1 MHSKLAKQSR
11 FAYIER
17 VCPCLCVWLQDKISN
32 KHFGLVNTTIEQR
45 LLICVLI
52 IFGRVAYVPC
62 AEPSLIIIPISR
74 GGESH
79 INL

>member
-1 MHSKLAKQSR
+1 MC
-11 FAYIER
+11 
-17 VCPCLCVWLQDKISN
+17 VCMCVWLQDKISN
-32 KHFGLVNTTIEQR
+32 KHFGLVNTTIEER
-45 LLICVLI
+45 LLVSILI
-52 IFGRVAYVPC
+52 IFGRVAYVLC